1 MNTLEQWLEDKY
13 PGDVTA
19 ELAAM
24 QVLHKAKKVS
34 RNHFWAKDA
43 TEAECAEAVALLEK
57 AKKK

>member
-34 RNHFWAKDA
+34 PKHFWAKDA
-43 TEAECAEAVALLEK
+43 TEAECKEAVVMLEK
-57 AKKK
+57 VKK